1 MTEMARRIST
11 GRVRA
16 RCRLPPCIT
25 QQRPSLGRSTP
36 SDRSRSA
43 RHAVPPRI
51 GRTPGSCWPGSGPAL
66 APAGCPSAPRLLAGT
81 PPPRGPPSPR
91 VTLREPSDSSVRDA
105 AHAGTPREK
114 ARAPNS
120 GHTVRLPSISEPAM
134 AGPEPRECAESWTAP
149 RRSRSWII
157 EQQVERPPGFHPGIS
172 RPLL

>member
-1 MTEMARRIST
+1 MARRIST

-81 PPPRGPPSPR
+81 PPPRGPPPPR
-91 VTLREPSDSSVRDA
+91 VSLREPSDSSGRDA
-105 AHAGTPREK
+105 AHAGKPSEK

-120 GHTVRLPSISEPAM
+120 GLTVGPVSRGGSTGEP
-134 AGPEPRECAESWTAP
+134 GPEPRECAESWTAP

-157 EQQVERPPGFHPGIS
+157 EQQVERPPGFHPGKS